1 MKRLR
6 GIGVQLIVFFVI
18 AICIP
23 TFLIAILSINTTKS
37 SQTKNLE
44 LTSVQTL
51 TETKTGF
58 TYYIKTLAQPV
69 DLLTRN
75 DAVKRMEFKGEYS
88 DQVSLVQDALIAATK
103 VTSGAEKAYFST
115 TTGHIISGWYE
126 TDATTGKTSNKK
138 ADTAGDNTKQSWY
151 TACIGSQSRAGVYA
165 QISDPYTSASSGNT
179 IITVSQEI
187 KNPNDSTQNYGA
199 VSVDISFDEL
209 TNYVQN
215 IGLLNTG
222 YVILVNEDG
231 KIIVDNDKNTYVKD
245 SVTGLSFWSD
255 FISESDE
262 DIYTVQSYKEDID
275 GTTVHIVVSK
285 DEITGWT
292 LVGFIS
298 SEETAEVTNRI
309 VRATVESGIIAFII
323 GVVIACLV
331 AFTFTKEI
339 KKINFVMQAVAG
351 GDLTQRIEV
360 KKQNEFG
367 ELENNFNDMV
377 DNVSGLIKD
386 VEQKSQGIIKA
397 SGNISEIS
405 QATTETTNQVS
416 EAIQS
421 VSVGAQEQAEST
433 SSATDEVEKL
443 AERLHETKA
452 YVSDINDMSV
462 ETQHMSNNG
471 ISIVE
476 DLIGKG
482 EKTIDNS
489 KMSQSVVDEMISSI
503 EKIKFI
509 SDAITEITEQ
519 TNLLALNAS
528 IEAARAG
535 EAGKGFAVVADE
547 IRKLAEQSQQ
557 STDEIK
563 QIVNEIT
570 DKSSIVEKTL
580 DETNVI
586 ITEQNKSI
594 QDTKDVFNKILTS
607 VTALTEGMD
616 NIAKLNEQM
625 DSSRVTVVEKM
636 EDVTQVSTG
645 TAAATQQVTAS
656 AQEVNATMQSLNQCT
671 VELDEI
677 ASALKES
684 INKFKL

>member
-1 MKRLR
+1 MKKLR
-6 GIGVQLIVFFVI
+6 GIGVQLVVFFVI
-18 AICIP
+18 AICVP

-58 TYYIKTLAQPV
+58 TYYIKSLAQPV

-88 DQVSLVQDALIAATK
+88 DQVALVQDALIAATK
-103 VTSGAEKAYFST
+103 VTSGAKKAYFST
-115 TTGHIISGWYE
+115 VTGHIISGWYE

-151 TACIGSQSRAGVYA
+151 TSCIGSASRAGVYA
-165 QISDPYTSASSGNT
+165 QISDPYTSSDGDT

-187 KNPNDSTQNYGA
+187 KNPTDSSQNYGA
-199 VSVDISFDEL
+199 VSIDISFDEL
-209 TNYVQN
+209 TEYVQN

-222 YVILVNEDG
+222 YVILVNKDG
-231 KIIVDNDKNTYVKD
+231 KIIVDNDKNTYVSD

-262 DIYTVQSYKEDID
+262 DIYTVQSYREDID

-285 DEITGWT
+285 DQITGWT

-298 SEETAEVTNRI
+298 SEETAEVTGRI
-309 VRATVESGIIAFII
+309 VSATVESGIIAFII
-323 GVVIACLV
+323 GVIIAALV

-339 KKINFVMQAVAG
+339 KKINFVMKAVAG

-367 ELENNFNDMV
+367 ELENNFNEMV
-377 DNVSGLIKD
+377 ENVSGLIKD

-397 SGNISEIS
+397 SSNISEIS

-433 SSATDEVEKL
+433 SRATTEVENL
-443 AERLHETKA
+443 ADRLHETKA

-462 ETQHMSNNG
+462 ETQQMSSNG
-471 ISIVE
+471 ITIVE

-482 EKTIDNS
+482 EKTIENS
-489 KMSQSVVDEMISSI
+489 KISQSVVDEMIGSI

-570 DKSSIVEKTL
+570 DKSSLVEKTL

-594 QDTKDVFNKILTS
+594 QDTKDVFNKIMTS
-607 VTALTEGMD
+607 ISALTEGME

-625 DSSRVTVVEKM
+625 DTSRVTVVEKM

-645 TAAATQQVTAS
+645 TAAATQEVTAS
-656 AQEVNATMQSLNQCT
+656 AEEVNATMQSLNQCT

-677 ASALKES
+677 ASALRES